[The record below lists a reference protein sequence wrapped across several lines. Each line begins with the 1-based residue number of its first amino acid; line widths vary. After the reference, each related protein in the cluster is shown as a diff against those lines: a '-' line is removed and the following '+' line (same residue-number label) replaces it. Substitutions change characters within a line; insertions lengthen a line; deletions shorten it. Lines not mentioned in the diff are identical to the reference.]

1 MRLSETV
8 GAELA
13 DMEASRIPARGLLV
27 DHFPVHLGLRF
38 SRNDVMPSRKSAVVR
53 LCAFCA
59 MESANW
65 RSRSCA
71 MKLLIRALVARM
83 DAGLFPCSD
92 AASSRARGMSCA

>member
-53 LCAFCA
+53 PCAFCA

-65 RSRSCA
+65 RSRSRA
-71 MKLLIRALVARM
+71 LTLLVRALVAPK
-83 DAGLFPCSD
+83 DAGLFSGT
-92 AASSRARGMSCA
+92 AAARPRAR